1 MRLFRRIG
9 DIISA
14 NLNEMVDHFE
24 DPEKML
30 KQAVREMEHAVAA
43 ALDSAVKVVANE
55 KLLSKQLAEN
65 RRQAERW
72 QDRAGKAV
80 AAGDDDL
87 ARRAITRKLQHEKLV
102 VALEDQHSAAAET
115 SAKLRRQ
122 IEGMRAKLSEAKR
135 ICAEFIARKR
145 AAEARRQLLCV
156 VSPNGAHTAYHRFD
170 RLFEQ
175 VELAEAEADAFC
187 ELSTADDEEAF
198 ENDDAAIVEQ
208 ELAALKEHAGE

>member
-14 NLNEMVDHFE
+14 NLNEMIDHFE

-30 KQAVREMEHAVAA
+30 KQAVREMEEAVVA
-43 ALDSAVKVVANE
+43 ALDGAVKAVANE
-55 KLLSKQLAEN
+55 KLLAKQLAEN
-65 RRQAERW
+65 RRQAQRW
-72 QDRAGKAV
+72 QHRAGEAV
-80 AAGDDDL
+80 ATGDDDL
-87 ARRAITRKLQHEKLV
+87 ARRAITRKIQHEKLV
-102 VALEDQHSAAAET
+102 AALEDQHTAAAET

-122 IEGMRAKLSEAKR
+122 IEGMRAKLTEVKR
-135 ICAEFIARKR
+135 MLAALIARKR

-156 VSPNGAHTAYHRFD
+156 TSSNGGHAAFSRFD

-187 ELSTADDEEAF
+187 ELTASDDEEAF
-198 ENDDAAIVEQ
+198 EDDETAAVEQ
-208 ELAALKEHAGE
+208 ELAALKEQTHE

>member
-14 NLNEMVDHFE
+14 NLNEMIDHFE

-30 KQAVREMEHAVAA
+30 KQAVREMEQAVAA
-43 ALDSAVKVVANE
+43 ALDSAVRPVANE
-55 KLLSKQLAEN
+55 KLLAKQLAEN
-65 RRQAERW
+65 GHQAERW
-72 QDRAGKAV
+72 QQRGEQAV
-80 AAGDDDL
+80 AAGEDNL

-102 VALEDQHSAAAET
+102 AALGDQHAAAAET
-115 SAKLRRQ
+115 SVKLRRQ
-122 IEGMRAKLSEAKR
+122 IEGMRAKLAEAKR
-135 ICAEFIARKR
+135 KLAALIARKR
-145 AAEARRQLLCV
+145 TAEAKRQLLRV
-156 VSPNGAHTAYHRFD
+156 TSSTSGHGAFSRFD

-187 ELSTADDEEAF
+187 ELNGMDDEEAF
-198 ENDDAAIVEQ
+198 EDDETAVVEQ

>member
-14 NLNEMVDHFE
+14 NLNEMIDHFE

-30 KQAVREMEHAVAA
+30 KQAVREMEQAVTA
-43 ALDSAVKVVANE
+43 ALDSAVKAVANE

-65 RRQAERW
+65 RRQAQRW
-72 QDRAGKAV
+72 QHRAGEAV
-80 AAGDDDL
+80 ATGDDDL
-87 ARRAITRKLQHEKLV
+87 ARRAITRKIQHEKLV
-102 VALEDQHSAAAET
+102 AALEDQHTAAAET

-122 IEGMRAKLSEAKR
+122 IEGMRAKLTEVKR
-135 ICAEFIARKR
+135 MLAALIARKR

-156 VSPNGAHTAYHRFD
+156 TSSNGGHAAFSRFD

-187 ELSTADDEEAF
+187 ELTAADDEEAF
-198 ENDDAAIVEQ
+198 EDDEAAVVEQ
-208 ELAALKEHAGE
+208 ELAALKEQAGE